1 MKKLNPLLCIIL
13 LIITAL
19 SFANCGTS
27 DDPSLTDIYLPDFS
41 KNWVNNANAEDKFFF
56 LNAPVGQPT
65 GDFTGNEV
73 ISDVQVATLAGT
85 FDHSKVT
92 FVLTFKDNSPSK
104 TYTGTMTGT
113 TDRVLTLSS
122 GGQPLV
128 LKQQ

>member
-13 LIITAL
+13 LTITAL
-19 SFANCGTS
+19 NFTNCGTS

-56 LNAPVGQPT
+56 PDAPADQPT
-65 GDFTGNEV
+65 GSFTGNEV
-73 ISDVQVATLAGT
+73 ISDVLVATLAGT

-122 GGQPLV
+122 GGQTLV